1 MTPLEFVQLGEKELK
16 TLLENTSQKLGTTD
30 LKEII
35 KSVVPIVEINGV
47 EFELGIVFKK
57 KLRIQ
62 LYGPSLISCSYLMY
76 RVNIGWMM
84 TLSGGEFM
92 VDRYWREG
100 RGVLKP
106 IIYDAP

>member
-1 MTPLEFVQLGEKELK
+1 MTPLEFVQLEEKDLK
-16 TLLENTSQKLGTTD
+16 TLLENTSQKLRTTD

-84 TLSGGEFM
+84 TLDGSEFM

-100 RGVLKP
+100 KGILKP
-106 IIYDAP
+106 IIYDTP

>member
-16 TLLENTSQKLGTTD
+16 TLLENTSQKLGTTN

-35 KSVVPIVEINGV
+35 KSVVPVVEIDIETGV
-47 EFELGIVFKK
+47 IFKK
-57 KLRIQ
+57 KLRTQ

-84 TLSGGEFM
+84 TLDGGEFM

-100 RGVLKP
+100 KGILKP
-106 IIYDAP
+106 IIYDTP